1 MKRTQIISFISI
13 VLVLLFFA
21 NYYVYMHGWNVLPR
35 NSIYRTLYFISFIIL
50 SFSFPFGRIF
60 ERYWHSKIIYYISKI
75 GSFWLAALLYFFL
88 ICLLVDIGGLLVK
101 LVFPSI
107 ILNTEKTG
115 IFLLISSITIV
126 GILLITGYINAS
138 YPRIKKLNLEVEKMI
153 DNPTIKIVAVSDVH
167 LGSIIGEKKIAK
179 MVKMINGLDP
189 DLVCIVGDLLDE
201 DPGSVIHQ
209 NLGACLDKIKSKYG
223 VLAVTGNHEY
233 IGGINK
239 ALSFFQNHGIKVL
252 RDEYI
257 LIDNRI
263 YIVGREDR
271 DSSRYL
277 GVKRKS
283 LKALM
288 NGVDSSKPVVL
299 LDHQPFHLQ
308 ESNNYGVDLQLSGH
322 THHGQIWPLQ
332 VFTKRIFEQSW
343 GYTRKNGIHYYV
355 SSGFGTWGPPIRIG
369 NRPEIVEINLS
380 SKKASL

>member
-35 NSIYRTLYFISFIIL
+35 NSLYRTLYFVSFIIL

-60 ERYWHSKIIYYISKI
+60 ERYWHSKFIYYISKL

-88 ICLLVDIGGLLVK
+88 ICLLIDIGGLFAK
-101 LVFPSI
+101 FAFPTVLLNSEKIGI
-107 ILNTEKTG
+107 IL
-115 IFLLISSITIV
+115 LIVSITVV
-126 GILLITGYINAS
+126 GILLLAGYINAS
-138 YPRIKKLNLEVEKMI
+138 HPRIKKLNLEVEKMI
-153 DNPTIKIVAVSDVH
+153 DESPIKIVAVSDVH
-167 LGSIIGEKKIAK
+167 LGSIIGEKKIGK

-239 ALSFFQNHGIKVL
+239 ALPFFQNHGIKVL

-271 DSSRYL
+271 DSSRY
-277 GVKRKS
+277 
-283 LKALM
+283 
-288 NGVDSSKPVVL
+288 
-299 LDHQPFHLQ
+299 
-308 ESNNYGVDLQLSGH
+308 
-322 THHGQIWPLQ
+322 
-332 VFTKRIFEQSW
+332 
-343 GYTRKNGIHYYV
+343 
-355 SSGFGTWGPPIRIG
+355 
-369 NRPEIVEINLS
+369 
-380 SKKASL
+380 